1 MLLCDD
7 IGALNFFTS
16 SLSTLC
22 NKTMDDTLL
31 TVKQYEAARLV
42 VKLSKMMMMMM
53 MMMMM
58 VSDGDKSLWLFCIEV
73 LFIFIEG
80 EL

>member
-1 MLLCDD
+1 MLLCGD

-42 VKLSKMMMMMM
+42 LKLFKMMMMVT
-53 MMMMM
+53 
-58 VSDGDKSLWLFCIEV
+58 VSDDSKSFWLFCASV
-73 LFIFIEG
+73 
-80 EL
+80 

>member
-42 VKLSKMMMMMM
+42 VKLSKMMMM
-53 MMMMM
+53 

>member
-53 MMMMM
+53 MM

>member
-1 MLLCDD
+1 VLLCDD

-53 MMMMM
+53 MM